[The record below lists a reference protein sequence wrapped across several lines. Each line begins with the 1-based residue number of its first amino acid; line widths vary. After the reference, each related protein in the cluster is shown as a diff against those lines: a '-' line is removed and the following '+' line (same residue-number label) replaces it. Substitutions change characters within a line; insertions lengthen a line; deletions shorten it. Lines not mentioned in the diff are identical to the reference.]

1 MAYQFAPTT
10 SRHQRAVAAA
20 AIFALHAAVAYVLV
34 TGMIRTKLAPEA
46 PRASAWVQ
54 LEPTPPLPQPVLPAV
69 RPMAPTRADP
79 LALPVP
85 VIIAPEQPAYV
96 APPPLTVAPAAS
108 EATSAAEEAVRVI
121 GRHQL
126 PATVDYYPA
135 DRRRA
140 GVEGASYVQV
150 CVDTQGVRSTEPL
163 IERSSGDAELD
174 HAALNVAR
182 HGRYARSVQG
192 EQAVPNCYHFRIVF
206 RIQ

>member
-10 SRHQRAVAAA
+10 SRQQRAVAAA
-20 AIFALHAAVAYVLV
+20 AIFALHAAVAYVFV
-34 TGMIRTKLAPEA
+34 TGMIHTDLAPEA
-46 PRASAWVQ
+46 LHSSAWVQ
-54 LEPTPPLPQPVLPAV
+54 LEPTPPVPQPVLPPV
-69 RPMAPTRADP
+69 RPTAATKADR

-96 APPPLTVAPAAS
+96 APPPLAAATAP
-108 EATSAAEEAVRVI
+108 EATSEEAVRVI

-126 PATVDYYPA
+126 PATVDYYPV

-174 HAALNVAR
+174 RAALNVAR

-192 EQAVPNCYHFRIVF
+192 DQAVPNCYHFRIVF